1 MSLKLITETSYD
13 FDLHEGKDKS
23 LYIAGIFST
32 AEMENNNKRK
42 YGRSILEREVTK
54 VQDKIGKNCLWGEL
68 GHPPNPEVNPDKIA
82 LKIENLEWKGNNVY
96 GKAKLLDTP
105 MGQIA
110 KTLVKEGSM
119 GISSRGLGTVGDNG
133 YVNEDFHLITYD
145 LVTDPSN
152 KPSWVNGIYEG
163 KEFTILGNIRD
174 EEVDQK
180 GIKEAQDAYFKY
192 LMSTIDNM
200 FEKSDAD
207 LIKFYENRLQAVR
220 QAWKGRDDYINF
232 AKGELAAVK
241 SGGMNALI
249 KFWKS
254 QKNMKIDMPGDN

>member
-1 MSLKLITETSYD
+1 MKLITETSYD
-13 FDLHEGKDKS
+13 FALTEGKDKS
-23 LYIAGIFST
+23 IYIAGIFST

-42 YGRSILEREVTK
+42 YGRKILEREVTK

-82 LKIENLEWKGNNVY
+82 LKIETLEWKGNNVY

-119 GISSRGLGTVGDNG
+119 GISSRGLGTVAEDG
-133 YVNEDFHLITYD
+133 YVNEDFNLITYD

-163 KEFTILGNIRD
+163 REFSIPGVKDTDMNED
-174 EEVDQK
+174 K
-180 GIKEAQDAYFKY
+180 IKEAQAAYFKY
-192 LMSTIDNM
+192 LMETIDEISEAT
-200 FEKSDAD
+200 FTVSYGA
-207 LIKFYENRLQAVR
+207 
-220 QAWKGRDDYINF
+220 
-232 AKGELAAVK
+232 K
-241 SGGMNALI
+241 SGPG
-249 KFWKS
+249 KT
-254 QKNMKIDMPGDN
+254 KNFPTLKAAREEAKKASMKTDGYVVVMKNGIDEYEYLKGKEKKAY